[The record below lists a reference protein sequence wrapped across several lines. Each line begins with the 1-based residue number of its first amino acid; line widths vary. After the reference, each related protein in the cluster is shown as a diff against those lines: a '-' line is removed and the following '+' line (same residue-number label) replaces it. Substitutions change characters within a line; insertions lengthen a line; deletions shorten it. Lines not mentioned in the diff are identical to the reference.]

1 LFDQLRETAVV
12 AIEQG
17 FQVEIKEGSM
27 VRDEL
32 FGYEKLRSLAYKA
45 R

>member
-1 LFDQLRETAVV
+1 
-12 AIEQG
+12 
-17 FQVEIKEGSM
+17 VEIKEGAM

-32 FGYEKLRSLAYKA
+32 FAYEKLRSLAYKA

>member
-1 LFDQLRETAVV
+1 MAVV
-12 AIEQG
+12 ALEQG
-17 FQVEIKEGSM
+17 FQVEIKEGAM

-32 FGYEKLRSLAYKA
+32 FAYEKLRSLAYKA